1 MRIGDRLRAL
11 REAKN
16 LSQGDIEKRTGLF
29 RCYVSRVEGGYLVP
43 MLDTLEKFARALEV
57 PLYQLFY
64 EGENP
69 PAPPHLPHRTTAGE
83 MVWGT
88 SRKEARRL
96 LQLQRLLGQIHPE
109 DRSLLLFVA
118 QKMARKNRARS
129 RRALPESK

>member
-64 EGENP
+64 EGEQP
-69 PAPPHLPHRTTAGE
+69 PAPLGLSRRSTAGDGL
-83 MVWGT
+83 WRA
-88 SRKEARRL
+88 SRKEARLLTRL
-96 LQLQRLLGQIHPE
+96 RGLLGQIHPK
-109 DRSLLLFVA
+109 DRNLLLFMA
-118 QKMARKNRARS
+118 QKMARKNRARA
-129 RRALPESK
+129 RKVLLERK